1 MSTTSTA
8 QLQEAS
14 SGRPRAPGERRP
26 YSYAAFLRGLI
37 FFLVIGTSVLATGC
51 GSSAESA
58 PAPSSAKAQTSA
70 TCTRVADV
78 LSDGPDPTA
87 DPVGYALAQVLPL
100 REIKT
105 TDRALRRDIDAMA
118 SAYETV
124 YKTDG
129 EKGTEKAV
137 EKAGKE
143 LDTICPGAF

>member
-1 MSTTSTA
+1 MPQTVA
-8 QLQEAS
+8 
-14 SGRPRAPGERRP
+14 GRPRAPGKRRLH
-26 YSYAAFLRGLI
+26 SYDAFLRGLI
-37 FFLVIGTSVLATGC
+37 LFLVTGTSVLATGC

-58 PAPSSAKAQTSA
+58 PAPPSVVAQISA
-70 TCTRVADV
+70 TCSRAADV

-100 REIKT
+100 RQIKT
-105 TDRALRRDIDAMA
+105 SDRALMRDIDAVA

-124 YKTDG
+124 YKTNG